1 MESQAVF
8 NVIVAVAGAFGGWI
22 LKVIWD
28 SIKQVDNDVK
38 HLSREV
44 NQDFVRREDFKAS
57 VVEIK
62 ADMRE
67 GFREVKELL
76 GQVFTRL
83 DGKADKP

>member
-8 NVIVAVAGAFGGWI
+8 NIVVAVAGVFGGWI

-28 SIKQVDNDVK
+28 SIKQVDKDVK
-38 HLSREV
+38 YLSREV

-67 GFREVKELL
+67 GFREVKEMI
-76 GQVFTRL
+76 GQVFSRL
-83 DGKADKP
+83 ENKADK